1 MKLAIPDLISNSY
14 FPALAAAELG
24 FFEREGIA
32 VSAELIF
39 PVNRAYAALRDGE
52 IEFVGGAAHGA
63 LAVFPDWR
71 GVRLLGALAQGMYW
85 FLVMR
90 ADLGIARGDLA
101 ALRGRRIGAAPWV
114 EMGLR
119 RLLAVAGLDPSRD
132 HIEIG
137 PVPGATGSTTN
148 FGLTAAEALAAGKI
162 DGFWANGMATE
173 IAVTTGVGS
182 IVLDVRRGDGPP
194 GCFDYTMPVLVTT
207 EGLIERSPEIA
218 AAAVRALVATQ
229 NALKQ
234 DVSRATEVGHKCF
247 PPREAGLIA
256 GIVCRDLQFYDASIS
271 EVSVAATN
279 AFARDMGVLAGDVPY
294 GQIVPGQFSHLWRP
308 GGRSAFRWR
317 LRAAN
322 RRSGCLP

>member
-1 MKLAIPDLISNSY
+1 MKLAVPDLISNSY

-39 PVNRAYAALRDGE
+39 PVDRAYAALRDGE
-52 IEFVGGAAHGA
+52 IDFVGGAAHA
-63 LAVFPDWR
+63 TLAAFPEWR
-71 GVRLLGALAQGMYW
+71 GVKLLGALAQGMYW

-90 ADLGIARGDLA
+90 TDLGIARGDLG

-119 RLLAVAGLDPSRD
+119 RLLAASGLDLVRD
-132 HIEIG
+132 RIEIG
-137 PVPGATGSTTN
+137 PVPGATGATVN
-148 FGLTAAEALAAGKI
+148 FGLAAAEALASGKI

-173 IAVTTGVGS
+173 LAVTTGTGS

-194 GCFDYTMPVLVTT
+194 GCFDYTMPVLATT
-207 EGLIERSPEIA
+207 DRLIERSPETA

-234 DVSRATEVGHKCF
+234 DVASATTAGQKRF
-247 PPREAGLIA
+247 PPREAELIA
-256 GIVCRDLQFYDASIS
+256 GIVRRDLPFYDASIS
-271 EVSVAATN
+271 EASVVAIN
-279 AFARDMGVLAGDVPY
+279 AFARDMGVLAGDVAY
-294 GQIVPGQFSHLWRP
+294 DQVVATQFRHLWLAGTR
-308 GGRSAFRWR
+308 
-317 LRAAN
+317 
-322 RRSGCLP
+322 

>member
-24 FFEREGIA
+24 FFAREGIG

-39 PVNRAYAALRDGE
+39 PVDRAYAALRDGE
-52 IEFVGGAAHGA
+52 VDFVGGAAHGA
-63 LAVFPDWR
+63 LAAFPAWQ
-71 GVRLLGALAQGMYW
+71 GVKLLGALSQGMYW

-119 RLLAVAGLDPSRD
+119 RLLAAAGLDPARD
-132 HIEIG
+132 GIAIG
-137 PVPGATGSTTN
+137 AVPGATGSSVN
-148 FGLTAAEALAAGKI
+148 FGLAAAQALAAGTI

-173 IAVTTGVGS
+173 LAVTDGIGS
-182 IVLDVRRGDGPP
+182 IVLDVRRGDGPA
-194 GCFDYTMPVLVTT
+194 GCFDYTMPVLAAT
-207 EGLIERSPEIA
+207 ERLIRDAPETA

-229 NALKQ
+229 HALRR
-234 DVSRATEVGHKCF
+234 DVSLAAEVGRKRF

-256 GIVCRDLQFYDASIS
+256 AIVERDVAYYDATIS
-271 EVSVAATN
+271 EASVAAIN
-279 AFARDMGVLAGDVPY
+279 AFARDMGVLDRDVPY
-294 GQIVPGQFSHLWRP
+294 GQIVTGPSRDLWSSR
-308 GGRSAFRWR
+308 
-317 LRAAN
+317 
-322 RRSGCLP
+322 

>member
-1 MKLAIPDLISNSY
+1 MRLAIPDLISNSY

-39 PVNRAYAALRDGE
+39 PVDRAYAALRDGE
-52 IEFVGGAAHGA
+52 VEFVGGAAHGA
-63 LAVFPDWR
+63 LAAFPDWR
-71 GVRLLGALAQGMYW
+71 GVRLLSALAQGMYW

-90 ADLGIARGDLA
+90 ADLGIARGDLG

-119 RLLAVAGLDPSRD
+119 GLLAAAGLDPRRD
-132 HIEIG
+132 DIAIG
-137 PVPGATGSTTN
+137 PVPGATGSSVN

-173 IAVTTGVGS
+173 LAVTTGVGV

-194 GCFDYTMPVLVTT
+194 GCFDYTMPVLTT
-207 EGLIERSPEIA
+207 TDRLMERSPETA
-218 AAAVRALVATQ
+218 AAAVRALTAAQ
-229 NALKQ
+229 NALKR
-234 DVSRATEVGHKCF
+234 DVCLATEVGRRRF

-256 GIVCRDLQFYDASIS
+256 EIVRRDLPFYDASIS
-271 EVSVAATN
+271 EASVAAIN
-279 AFARDMGVLAGDVPY
+279 AFARDMGVLACDVPFD
-294 GQIVPGQFSHLWRP
+294 QIVATQFQYLWRE
-308 GGRSAFRWR
+308 GRE
-317 LRAAN
+317 
-322 RRSGCLP
+322 RSNPH